1 VSAVPQQESRRKR
14 RRVSGPAIDQ
24 LSFLDLLYA
33 VPVGDLATRVSTAT
47 PAQVSSADWSAL
59 AVIMA
64 TIVFSWIG
72 LHKDRAARLDKSHRR
87 GPIGDTKFWSL
98 EFVQFLIEIVI
109 VGVYFSM
116 GLYLNLPAENKKA
129 TELPAEDWLTGLL
142 LLIFILYLAWDLIDT
157 RLARSGPWR
166 EPAWDGAV
174 VTMKSLIPA
183 AAIFI
188 IVLIT
193 KPQTPVPVI
202 ILNAWLVILLY
213 AYRFAQDTWGNCRPE
228 D

>member
-1 VSAVPQQESRRKR
+1 MRSPQRDDRPDRLRHILAFNGKKLQEAPLICRFAYIWYSVFNSTGATGCAGTTLSRSGR
-14 RRVSGPAIDQ
+14 RR
-24 LSFLDLLYA
+24 
-33 VPVGDLATRVSTAT
+33 
-47 PAQVSSADWSAL
+47 
-59 AVIMA
+59 
-64 TIVFSWIG
+64 IG
-72 LHKDRAARLDKSHRR
+72 LHKDRAARLDKNHRR
-87 GPIGDTKFWSL
+87 GPIGETKFWSL

-157 RLARSGPWR
+157 RLAGSGPWH

-183 AAIFI
+183 AAIFV
-188 IVLIT
+188 IVLIA

-213 AYRFAQDTWGNCRPE
+213 AYRFAQDTWGNCQP
-228 D
+228 